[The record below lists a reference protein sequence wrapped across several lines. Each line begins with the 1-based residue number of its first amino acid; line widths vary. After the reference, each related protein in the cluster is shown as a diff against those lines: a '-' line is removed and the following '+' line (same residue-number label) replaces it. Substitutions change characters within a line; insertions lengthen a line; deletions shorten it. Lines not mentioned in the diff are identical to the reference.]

1 MTYLQSIIL
10 SLVQGIAEFLPIS
23 SSGHLNLAQY
33 FFHLEPSLTL
43 DVFLNTATFLSVLFF
58 FRHQIPYFFKN
69 LKYIIVASIPAALVG
84 ILFKDQ
90 VDSLFSNIH
99 LLPFFFILGSIFV
112 FSTKFLTKK
121 DIKLNYKKAILI
133 GLFQSIAIL
142 PGVSRAGSTIFMALL
157 LGLSIIDAFKFSFCL
172 FIPASLGALVLSAK
186 DLSTAN
192 LLTTQSLLAFV
203 ITFITG
209 VIALNI
215 LKKVLISHKFWIF
228 AIYTTILAI
237 SLFFIL

>member
-1 MTYLQSIIL
+1 
-10 SLVQGIAEFLPIS
+10 
-23 SSGHLNLAQY
+23 
-33 FFHLEPSLTL
+33 
-43 DVFLNTATFLSVLFF
+43 
-58 FRHQIPYFFKN
+58 
-69 LKYIIVASIPAALVG
+69 
-84 ILFKDQ
+84 
-90 VDSLFSNIH
+90 
-99 LLPFFFILGSIFV
+99 
-112 FSTKFLTKK
+112 
-121 DIKLNYKKAILI
+121 
-133 GLFQSIAIL
+133 
-142 PGVSRAGSTIFMALL
+142 MALL